1 MRVWVDAQL
10 SPALAEWMRSAL
22 SVDSV
27 SLRSL
32 GLHRAKDQEIFSRA
46 RAEGVV
52 VMTKDA
58 DFVEL
63 VERLGTPPQIVWL
76 RCGNTSNA
84 RLREI
89 LTSWWPHVQAL
100 LAAGE
105 RIVEIAERRTAL
117 EGD

>member
-1 MRVWVDAQL
+1 
-10 SPALAEWMRSAL
+10 
-22 SVDSV
+22 
-27 SLRSL
+27 
-32 GLHRAKDQEIFSRA
+32 
-46 RAEGVV
+46 
-52 VMTKDA
+52 MTKDA